1 MPADDSKFISV
12 KIWDLPIRVFHWLL
26 VILVIIMFASAKT
39 GNFDI
44 HILAGKFVTGLLVAR
59 ICWGILGSS
68 NTRFSSLLFRPQ
80 QIFSYIARLPKRK
93 PSYQTGHSPIGSLA
107 VILILV
113 ALLVQASTGLIAAD
127 VDGLVEG
134 PFAYYVTY
142 ELSRWASDIHVQHEQ
157 WVLILIIV
165 HLLANAFYYFYKK
178 DNLIHPM
185 ISGSK
190 SVPQHLSVSRPELA
204 TTRRGAVVAIVVAI
218 LAVWVFSVYG

>member
-1 MPADDSKFISV
+1 MPADNSKFVAV
-12 KIWDLPIRVFHWLL
+12 KIWDLPIRIFHWLL
-26 VILVIIMFASAKT
+26 VILIIIMFASAKT
-39 GNFDI
+39 ENFDI
-44 HILAGKFVTGLLVAR
+44 HIIAGKILVGLLVAR
-59 ICWGILGSS
+59 ICWGFLGSS

-80 QIFSYIARLPKRK
+80 QIFSYLAKLPKRK

-113 ALLVQASTGLIAAD
+113 ALLVQATTGLFAAD

-142 ELSRWASDIHVQHEQ
+142 ELSRRASEIHVQHEQ

-165 HLLANAFYYFYKK
+165 HLLANAFYYFYKN
-178 DNLIHPM
+178 DNLIKPM
-185 ISGSK
+185 ISGDK
-190 SVPQHLSVSRPELA
+190 AIPQQLKITRPELA
-204 TTRRGAVVAIVVAI
+204 TTRRGALVALVVAI

>member
-1 MPADDSKFISV
+1 MV
-12 KIWDLPIRVFHWLL
+12 
-26 VILVIIMFASAKT
+26 
-39 GNFDI
+39 
-44 HILAGKFVTGLLVAR
+44 GLLVAR
-59 ICWGILGSS
+59 ICWGFFGSS

-80 QIFSYIARLPKRK
+80 QIFSYIVKLPKRK

-113 ALLVQASTGLIAAD
+113 ALLVQATTGLVAAD

-142 ELSRWASDIHVQHEQ
+142 ELSRWASEIHVQHEQ

-185 ISGSK
+185 ISGAK
-190 SVPQHLSVSRPELA
+190 LIPQDLNVSRPELA
-204 TTRRGAVVAIVVAI
+204 TTRRGALVALVVAI
-218 LAVWVFSVYG
+218 LVAWVFSVYG